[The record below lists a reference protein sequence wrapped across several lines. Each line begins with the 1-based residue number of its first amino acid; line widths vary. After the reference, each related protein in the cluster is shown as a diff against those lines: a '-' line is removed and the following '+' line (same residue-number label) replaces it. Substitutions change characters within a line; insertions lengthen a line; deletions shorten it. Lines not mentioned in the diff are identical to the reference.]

1 MPARTQNPLFC
12 HLSPEELALALRFFD
27 AQEMSYPR
35 FTVIKSPL
43 DRLSRFGLVLQGSVQ
58 VSMDDA
64 DGRQMVLNCV
74 QSGQTF
80 GEALCYLQKD
90 APLTF
95 LALSDVTLLWLRCD
109 NLTGGDCCTLPAGL
123 CREMHRRF
131 TAMLAERTLKMNDRI
146 QILSRTGIREKL
158 RAFFAECARDAGSS
172 RFTVPFD
179 RAGMAAYL
187 SVDRSALSRELSQM
201 QKNGEITFHKNTF
214 QLNSGHSV
222 AIATDNLLSS
232 CYTDHVHKD

>member
-1 MPARTQNPLFC
+1 MMPASQQNPLFRE
-12 HLSPEELALALRFFD
+12 LSPEEYKEALRFFD
-27 AQEMSYPR
+27 AQECFYPR
-35 FTVIKSPL
+35 GAVIKSAL
-43 DRLSRFGLVLQGSVQ
+43 DRITRFGLVLCGSVQ
-58 VSMDDA
+58 VSMDDI

-80 GEALCYLQKD
+80 GEALCYLKKD

-95 LALSDVTLLWLRCD
+95 LALTDVKMLWLRCD
-109 NLTGGDCCTLPAGL
+109 NLRQPCNCRVPEEL
-123 CREMHRRF
+123 CMKLRQRF

-158 RAFFAECARDAGSS
+158 RAFFSECARDAGSH

-187 SVDRSALSRELSQM
+187 GVDRSALSRELSQM
-201 QKNGEITFHKNTF
+201 QKRGEITFHKNTF
-214 QLNSGHSV
+214 SLNTAHFV
-222 AIATDNLLSS
+222 AIATENNE
-232 CYTDHVHKD
+232 

>member
-1 MPARTQNPLFC
+1 MPARTFNPLF
-12 HLSPEELALALRFFD
+12 HDLTQEEMQQALRFFD
-27 AQEMSYPR
+27 AQEIAYPR
-35 FTVIKSPL
+35 GAVIKSAL
-43 DRLSRFGLVLQGSVQ
+43 DRISRFGLVLSGSVQ
-58 VSMDDA
+58 VSMDDI

-80 GEALCYLQKD
+80 GEALCYLKKD

-95 LALSDVTLLWLRCD
+95 LALTDVKMLWLRCN
-109 NLTGGDCCTLPAGL
+109 NLYGAQSCGVPEAL
-123 CREMHRRF
+123 CSKMHQRF

-172 RFTVPFD
+172 HFTVPFD

-187 SVDRSALSRELSQM
+187 GVDRSALSRELSNM
-201 QKNGEITFHKNTF
+201 QKSGEITFHKNTF
-214 QLNSGHSV
+214 SLNTANFV
-222 AIATDNLLSS
+222 AIATENNP
-232 CYTDHVHKD
+232 